1 MSKRIFTVPDFYS
14 EFKCKAGDCTK
25 TCCHGWHITVSMKEY
40 YSLLGLTCSEELRR
54 RLDSGVYPL
63 EAPKPE
69 RYAEFAKNY
78 FGDCKMHGENG
89 LCMIQCECGEDS
101 LPSVCR
107 YYPRS
112 PRTIY
117 ADECSV
123 SASCEAVC
131 ELLMRKEEPIKLV
144 KKELEFKYELPEH
157 QKGFIPEVYS
167 PVRERLMSCLQDRAK
182 PFSARLKKLV
192 CEVFHINEIL
202 VEHDSEKLLSYLE
215 NDSLSCATSD
225 GGMNIYSH
233 SKKDGLE
240 TVQRVFARL
249 SERFSLDDYTENV
262 SEMTPSEYE
271 KKWEKLSLANPSIDR
286 IFEQLFVNHIF
297 YMGFPFVSE
306 YGRGYDA
313 CAAVGSLTLLY
324 AILKVALTAN
334 TDECSFMELSNIIS
348 DIFKMAETS
357 NYYLCAAAL
366 AREIGLTK
374 CDKLCA
380 VCEI

>member
-40 YSLLGLTCSEELRR
+40 YSLLGLNCSSELRR

-89 LCMIQCECGEDS
+89 LCMIQCECGEDA

-144 KKELEFKYELPEH
+144 KNELEFKYDLPEH
-157 QKGFIPEVYS
+157 ENGFISEFYS
-167 PVRERLMSCLQDRAK
+167 PVRERLIECLQNRAK
-182 PFSARLKKLV
+182 PFAERLKNLV
-192 CEVFHINEIL
+192 CEVFRINAIL
-202 VEHDSEKLLSYLE
+202 KENSSEKLRLYFEKNPLSSNE
-215 NDSLSCATSD
+215 
-225 GGMNIYSH
+225 GMNIYSL
-233 SKKDGLE
+233 SREGELE
-240 TVQRVFARL
+240 NVQRVFGRL
-249 SERFSLDDYTENV
+249 SERFSLDDYTEAVGNL
-262 SEMTPSEYE
+262 TFSEYE
-271 KKWEKLSLANPSIDR
+271 KKWEKLSLANPNMDR
-286 IFEQLFVNHIF
+286 VFEQLFVNHVF
-297 YMGFPFVSE
+297 YMGFPFVAE

-313 CAAVGSLTLLY
+313 CAAVSALSLLY
-324 AILKVALTAN
+324 AVLKVAITAN
-334 TDECSFMELSNIIS
+334 TEECSFGELSNIIS
-348 DIFKMAETS
+348 DIFKVAETS

-366 AREIGLTK
+366 AREVGLTE

>member
-40 YSLLGLTCSEELRR
+40 YSLLGLNCSSELRR

-89 LCMIQCECGEDS
+89 LCMIQCECGEDA

-144 KKELEFKYELPEH
+144 KNELEFKYDLPEH
-157 QKGFIPEVYS
+157 ENGFISEVYF
-167 PVRERLMSCLQDRAK
+167 PVRERLIECLQNRAK
-182 PFSARLKKLV
+182 PFAERLKNLV
-192 CEVFHINEIL
+192 CEVFRINAIL
-202 VEHDSEKLLSYLE
+202 KENSSEKLRLYFEKNPLSS
-215 NDSLSCATSD
+215 ND
-225 GGMNIYSH
+225 GMNIYSL
-233 SKKDGLE
+233 SREGELE
-240 TVQRVFARL
+240 TVQRVFGRL
-249 SERFSLDDYTENV
+249 SERFSLDDYTEAVDNL
-262 SEMTPSEYE
+262 TFCEYE
-271 KKWEKLSLANPSIDR
+271 KKWEKLSLANPNIDR
-286 IFEQLFVNHIF
+286 VFEQLFVNHVF
-297 YMGFPFVSE
+297 YMGFPFVAE

-313 CAAVGSLTLLY
+313 CAAVSALALLY
-324 AILKVALTAN
+324 AVLKVAITAN
-334 TDECSFMELSNIIS
+334 TEECSFGELSNIIS
-348 DIFKMAETS
+348 DIFKVAETS

-366 AREIGLTK
+366 AREVGLTE